1 MVPSDFY
8 KEYIE
13 DNYLSLL
20 SAALK
25 KNIGKGV
32 KLWYS
37 VMENRPAGEEKPV
50 TMNMKG
56 KSVPTPKT
64 QETMPQGFSAI
75 L

>member
-37 VMENRPAGEEKPV
+37 VMENKP
-50 TMNMKG
+50 KG
-56 KSVPTPKT
+56 
-64 QETMPQGFSAI
+64 
-75 L
+75 